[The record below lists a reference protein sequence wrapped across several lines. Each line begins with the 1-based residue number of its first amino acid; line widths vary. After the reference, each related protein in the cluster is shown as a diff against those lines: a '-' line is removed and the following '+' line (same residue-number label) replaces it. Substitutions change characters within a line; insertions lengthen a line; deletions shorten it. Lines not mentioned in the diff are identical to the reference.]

1 MSLRLTTDKAIP
13 VQAHL
18 DELSIRLGRL
28 LAILVLMMI
37 ICWNFID
44 ELILR
49 NYISLLSPCTDCVA
63 VYSPTE
69 WVSLRWLSI
78 LLLGICL
85 TIPFF
90 SREVLVFCSPGMLSY
105 ERKWLKQLLFVGSTS
120 IIFVVS
126 LTLFVVLPFWFLSA
140 EKAGFVEGVSPSY
153 SAAAMLEFALIIC
166 YIEIIVFL
174 SVISAILL
182 RRYGI
187 AEGEEKASWQFRIH
201 GVSIFLMWLIIPSDQ
216 DTLLTLGILMEFI
229 LVELSFSKISRSAYA
244 LPSFDENNGILDSE
258 ARLRRIGI
266 VGCSCC
272 DVVPVPQNN
281 SIPKG
286 MVFLPIPNFC
296 ISKESTDLLIG
307 TVMQLKLTDVIITGC
322 GSETKI
328 DERLI
333 QNLEYLNCHMRT
345 LSLIDFSSLRIADSK
360 IKDIDF
366 MIRLAVENDPW
377 KLENSYERIFKI
389 LSEISR
395 DFRPEFA
402 YWTESITPPFGTDLS
417 PNEILITSTKEPTF
431 EIINDFKKLGVNLL
445 QLQRI

>member
-1 MSLRLTTDKAIP
+1 MSLRLTSDNPTT

-78 LLLGICL
+78 LLLGICF

-90 SREVLVFCSPGMLSY
+90 SREVVVFCSPGLLSH
-105 ERKWLKQLLFVGSTS
+105 ERKWLKQLLLVGSVS
-120 IIFVVS
+120 IISVVS
-126 LTLFVVLPFWFLSA
+126 LTLFVILPFWFLSA
-140 EKAGFVEGVSPSY
+140 EEAGFVEGVSPSY
-153 SAAAMLEFALIIC
+153 SAAAMLEFALIVS

-187 AEGEEKASWQFRIH
+187 AEGEEKASWQLRLH
-201 GVSIFLMWLIIPSDQ
+201 GISIFLMWLIIPSEQ
-216 DTLLTLGILMEFI
+216 DTLLTIGILTEFL
-229 LVELSFSKISRSAYA
+229 LVELSFSKIRKGA
-244 LPSFDENNGILDSE
+244 LAMPSFDKNRGILDSE
-258 ARLRRIGI
+258 ARLRRIGV

-272 DVVPVPQNN
+272 GVVPIPEKN
-281 SIPKG
+281 SIPDG
-286 MVFLPIPNFC
+286 MVFLPIPDFC
-296 ISKESTDLLIG
+296 MSKESYDLLVG
-307 TVMQLKLTDVIITGC
+307 YTMQLKLTDIIITGC
-322 GSETKI
+322 GSKTEINET
-328 DERLI
+328 LI
-333 QNLEYLNCHMRT
+333 ENLQYLNCQIRT
-345 LSLIDFSSLRIADSK
+345 LSLIDFSTLRIAESK

-366 MIRLAVENDPW
+366 MIRLAVESDPW
-377 KLENSYERIFKI
+377 KVENSYGRVSRI
-389 LSEISR
+389 LSGFNSDI
-395 DFRPEFA
+395 RPDVAF
-402 YWTESITPPFGTDLS
+402 WTNSKNPPFGADLY
-417 PNEILITSTKEPTF
+417 PNEILITSMNEPSF
-431 EIINDFKKLGVNLL
+431 ETINDFEKIGVKLL

>member
-1 MSLRLTTDKAIP
+1 MSLRLESDKLIT

-18 DELSIRLGRL
+18 DELSLRLGRL

-90 SREVLVFCSPGMLSY
+90 SREVISFCSPGMLSH
-105 ERKWLKQLLFVGSTS
+105 EEKWLKQLLLVGTIS
-120 IIFVVS
+120 IICAVS
-126 LTLFVVLPFWFLSA
+126 LTLLVLLPAWFSSA
-140 EKAGFVEGVSPSY
+140 EQAGFVEGVSPSY
-153 SAAAMLEFALIIC
+153 SAAAMLEFALIVS

-187 AEGEEKASWQFRIH
+187 AEGEEKASWQFRVH
-201 GVSIFLMWLIIPSDQ
+201 GVSIFLMWLIIPSEQ
-216 DTLLTLGILMEFI
+216 DTLLTIGILTEFL
-229 LVELSFSKISRSAYA
+229 LVELSFSKISRGA
-244 LPSFDENNGILDSE
+244 LAMPSFDMDSGILDSE

-272 DVVPVPQNN
+272 DVVPIPERN

-286 MVFLPIPNFC
+286 MVFLPIPDFC
-296 ISKESTDLLIG
+296 MSKESYYLVIG
-307 TVMQLKLTDVIITGC
+307 YVMQLKLTDIIVTGC
-322 GSETKI
+322 GRETQINEKLV
-328 DERLI
+328 E
-333 QNLEYLNCHMRT
+333 NLQYLNCQIRT
-345 LSLIDFSSLRIADSK
+345 LSLIDFSTMRLTGSK
-360 IKDIDF
+360 IKDLDF
-366 MIRLAVENDPW
+366 MVRLAVESDPW
-377 KLENSYERIFKI
+377 KVDNSYERVGKL
-389 LSEISR
+389 LSTFSGDI
-395 DFRPEFA
+395 RPDVAF
-402 YWTESITPPFGTDLS
+402 WTSSASPPFGTALH
-417 PNEILITSTKEPTF
+417 PNEILITSTKEPNS
-431 EIINDFKKLGVNLL
+431 EIIYNFEKMGIKLLEL
-445 QLQRI
+445 